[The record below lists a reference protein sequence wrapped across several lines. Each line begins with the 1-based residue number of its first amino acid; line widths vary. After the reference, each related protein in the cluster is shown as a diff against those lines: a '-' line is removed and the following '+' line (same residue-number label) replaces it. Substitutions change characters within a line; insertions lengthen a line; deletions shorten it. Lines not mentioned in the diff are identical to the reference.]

1 MIRASLSLALALTG
15 CASLR
20 PDADEWTDHERY
32 SFGLA
37 IAAHAADA
45 ATTVNALNG
54 NCVELNPLFGSHP
67 SAGSVIAVK
76 ALVLGLQYAIYN
88 TPGMG
93 DNTHVY
99 GYIAAAITGGAA
111 VWNSQ
116 QDCN

>member
-1 MIRASLSLALALTG
+1 MLRIAALALALTG

-20 PDADEWTDHERY
+20 PNADEWTDHERY

-45 ATTVNALNG
+45 ATTVHALNG
-54 NCVELNPLFGSHP
+54 NCVELNPIFGSHP
-67 SAGSVIAVK
+67 SAGSVIAIK

-88 TPGMG
+88 APGMG

-99 GYIAAAITGGAA
+99 GYIATAIAGGAA

>member
-1 MIRASLSLALALTG
+1 MKLATLALALALTG

-20 PDADEWTDHERY
+20 PDADEWTDLERY
-32 SFGLA
+32 SFGLS

-45 ATTVNALNG
+45 ETTINGLSG
-54 NCVELNPLFGSHP
+54 NCVELNPIFGSHP
-67 SAGSVIAVK
+67 SAGSVIAAK

-88 TPGMG
+88 SPNMG

-99 GYIAAAITGGAA
+99 GYIAAAIAGGAA

-116 QDCN
+116 QDCG